1 MSNVKKLMMT
11 AAGGDAFLNVED
23 VYSQY
28 MYDGKGAKTQGV
40 ENGVAL
46 GNFGLGTSTE
56 FDGYND
62 YLLRSTDLS
71 NNTSSKT
78 FTISFWVYD
87 NIGTNGTSRAIY
99 YIFDGSTYY
108 SFEVY
113 FLSTDGYLRIRG
125 RNSSGTVILDQ
136 KVTTAARNPNYW
148 MHILLSFDLSDTSK
162 RHYAVNDVVGTPS
175 NTTYTN
181 QAIAFNNGSPQHSIA
196 GSYTGGTL
204 HDGRLAHFYMDF
216 TYRDLTVE
224 SNRRLFI
231 NADGGSTSPSTLSA
245 LNPMIYLPMTADYSK
260 GENIGTGGDFTAYG
274 NPLIV
279 NSGTEYVDGTSDG
292 GMVWI
297 KHRDQNI
304 RNAIFDTER
313 GASKFIIS
321 DATTAEQNDVGLGV
335 IDFHAKGFT
344 LKGSHTETTG
354 TNERYMSWTWRK
366 APKFFDVVTWT
377 GNGNNSRTLSHNL
390 QGEVGMLIMKDLTL
404 GSRSWAVFHRDA
416 STNPEDTI
424 GFLDRTQA
432 FTTIGSSTMWSS
444 TDSTFTLNNTYTGY
458 NDNGNDYVAY
468 VFAHN
473 NGDGVFGPT
482 GDQDIIKCG
491 SYTGT
496 GLSNPGVYVDL
507 GFEPQFVMIKRAS
520 GADNWII
527 MDTTRGFETSTFR
540 QKELLKPNTTFAE
553 AVDDLVLLTNTGFR
567 VYNNSSVVNTVNN
580 RYIYMAIRRGN
591 MGVPTRGTD
600 VFSVVNATCNGSI
613 NGFDVNH
620 NLINPDMVI
629 QCQRTAAQQ
638 QQKILTQR
646 KHGENYISRT
656 NQDTAR
662 ANIGLT
668 YTTLYRENSGY
679 LLDKLSN
686 PQFSV
691 PNNNDVIFW
700 MWKRAQGYFDI
711 LEYVGDGT
719 DGQRIDHYLGAVP
732 AMMWIKNESGN
743 NAWAIWHKELNGGVN
758 AEDYY
763 LGFDQQFPSNTG
775 NVFGKHNSFYPT
787 DTQFEVG
794 SSARTNSNGNVYN
807 AYLFGEVEGV
817 TKMGSYSGNG
827 STQNIDCGFTN
838 GARFVL
844 IKAVSGD
851 GAAAWL
857 TLDVERGI
865 LSGSGD
871 RVLKMHDGN
880 AETSNTDSVDPL
892 SSGFKVVQNTTLHPN
907 KSGSTYIYYAIA

>member
-11 AAGGDAFLNVED
+11 AAGGDEAINVED

-28 MYDGKGAKTQGV
+28 MYDGKGSKTQGV

-204 HDGRLAHFYMDF
+204 HDGKLAHFYMDF

-297 KHRDQNI
+297 KHRDQGI
-304 RNAIFDTER
+304 RPAIYDTAR
-313 GASKFIIS
+313 GASRFVIPS
-321 DATTAEQNDVGLGV
+321 DTTVEQNDTGVGV

-354 TNERYMSWTWRK
+354 TNERYMSWTFK
-366 APKFFDVVTWT
+366 KQPSFFDVVQYT
-377 GNGNNSRTLSHNL
+377 GTGSVQNIAHNL
-390 QGEVGMLIMKDLTL
+390 GSVPGMIWVKNRDVGSAWSVYHRAVHPSTPEDYRLALDSTA
-404 GSRSWAVFHRDA
+404 SRSG
-416 STNPEDTI
+416 DTTAWN
-424 GFLDRTQA
+424 GTQPTSSQ
-432 FTTIGSSTMWSS
+432 FTVGTSST
-444 TDSTFTLNNTYTGY
+444 TNN
-458 NDNGNDYVAY
+458 NGSNYIAY
-468 VFAHN
+468 IFAHN
-473 NGDGVFGPT
+473 DGDGIFGPT

-491 SYTGT
+491 GYTGN
-496 GLSNPGVYVDL
+496 GSSSNGPEIDL
-507 GFEPQFVMIKRAS
+507 GFEPQFVLIKS
-520 GADNWII
+520 GFSDGWVV
-527 MDTTRGFETSTFR
+527 MDTARGFESNTFR
-540 QKELLKPNTTFAE
+540 TKELFYIDTTGAE
-553 AVDDLVLLTNTGFR
+553 FVDDLVRLTDTGFK
-567 VYNNSSVVNTVNN
+567 VYNNSSKVNTNN
-580 RYIYMAIRRGN
+580 YPYIYMAIRRGN

-600 VFSVVNATCNGSI
+600 VFAVINATCNGSI

-620 NLINPDMVI
+620 NLINPDMVV

-646 KHGENYISRT
+646 KHGETYISRT

-662 ANIGLT
+662 ANIGVT